1 MTKTEGLTQLSDE
14 QKAKVMACKTSEEV
28 LALAR
33 DEGYELSDDELE
45 AVSGGWTDC
54 NDVEE
59 RNDPNVHY
67 ADDHRAK

>member
-1 MTKTEGLTQLSDE
+1 MTKIEGLPQ
-14 QKAKVMACKTSEEV
+14 
-28 LALAR
+28 
-33 DEGYELSDDELE
+33 LSDDELE